1 MSSNTVITY
10 LDCSKNLL
18 VNLNVLNNHA
28 LNQLY
33 SNKNQLKSL
42 DVSKNTALVVLWCS
56 DNQLTNLDITKCQDL
71 KYLSCYNNHLYN
83 IDVSKNNSIE
93 SLYCNDNELT
103 SINVTN
109 NTTLKSLSF
118 ENNQINS
125 IDLTH
130 NPALVFLSC
139 YNNLLSN
146 LDLTNNIVL
155 NRLYCHNNL
164 LKTLDL
170 SNCLDLYAHTI
181 YQTIPSTIMS
191 VGSNIY
197 SINIPQ
203 NFDLTKL
210 SNFKVNGIA
219 ATPSLLNSMLTFTV
233 PFLPQKVVYY
243 YNTDNEN
250 VGEMNVVL
258 NITGIESTNE
268 NTVYMD
274 NVEVL
279 AGTENTLSVK
289 MRNTVP
295 IEGFEF
301 DMYLPDGVT
310 VVMDEDGFP
319 EASLSTE
326 RTTPRKTNIFD
337 AIMQT
342 DGSLHVFAT
351 STNGSTISGN
361 DGEIVTVKVI
371 ANETMEEDK
380 YFIVLKDIAV
390 SDANATSHK
399 TELTASTM
407 TVTYGILG
415 DANTDKRVDVG
426 DYTATAHHILGNTP
440 NPFNLKAANANQ
452 DNAIDVGDLTA
463 IAHIILYGSV
473 TIPQNNANARPRQAI
488 DRQNGTGYPDNYVY
502 ISPVSVS
509 AGTEYTLSVN
519 MKNDVDAEG
528 FEFDLYLP
536 EGMSFV
542 VDADGFPDAS
552 LSTARTTSRK
562 TNTFDAVIQP
572 DGALRVLGASS
583 NASVIDGHDGEVAL
597 VKIRVDEGLIA
608 DTYTMLLKNIAIA
621 DVDAVSHYTEE
632 LDAIVTVMTGVP
644 TFVDGIGS
652 EDYGNHEFH
661 NLSGQRIDK
670 PTQPGIYIQQGKK
683 VVIK

>member
-1 MSSNTVITY
+1 MSDYAIMVNNQSVSIPAESIG
-10 LDCSKNLL
+10 LDKYCICVPNGFELTKAQSLL
-18 VNLNVLNNHA
+18 VNGIYTKPEPIVKNGKLIF
-28 LNQLY
+28 Y
-33 SNKNQLKSL
+33 SS
-42 DVSKNTALVVLWCS
+42 SIPI
-56 DNQLTNLDITKCQDL
+56 DIQYFYRTG
-71 KYLSCYNNHLYN
+71 YNNQHIWPHN
-83 IDVSKNNSIE
+83 IMDV
-93 SLYCNDNELT
+93 
-103 SINVTN
+103 
-109 NTTLKSLSF
+109 
-118 ENNQINS
+118 
-125 IDLTH
+125 
-130 NPALVFLSC
+130 
-139 YNNLLSN
+139 
-146 LDLTNNIVL
+146 
-155 NRLYCHNNL
+155 
-164 LKTLDL
+164 
-170 SNCLDLYAHTI
+170 
-181 YQTIPSTIMS
+181 
-191 VGSNIY
+191 
-197 SINIPQ
+197 
-203 NFDLTKL
+203 
-210 SNFKVNGIA
+210 
-219 ATPSLLNSMLTFTV
+219 TV
-233 PFLPQKVVYY
+233 
-243 YNTDNEN
+243 
-250 VGEMNVVL
+250 
-258 NITGIESTNE
+258 NITNIETPNE
-268 NTVYMD
+268 NTVYMED
-274 NVEVL
+274 VELL
-279 AGTENTLSVK
+279 AGTENILSVK

-301 DMYLPDGVT
+301 DMYLPEGVT

-326 RTTPRKTNIFD
+326 RTTPRKTNSFD
-337 AIMQT
+337 AVMQA
-342 DGSLHVFAT
+342 DGSLRVLAA

-371 ANETMEEDK
+371 VDEDMAEGDH
-380 YFIVLKDIAV
+380 FIVLKNLAV

-399 TELTASTM
+399 TELMASTM

-440 NPFNLKAANANQ
+440 NPFNKKAANANQ

-683 VVIK
+683 VVIKRVK